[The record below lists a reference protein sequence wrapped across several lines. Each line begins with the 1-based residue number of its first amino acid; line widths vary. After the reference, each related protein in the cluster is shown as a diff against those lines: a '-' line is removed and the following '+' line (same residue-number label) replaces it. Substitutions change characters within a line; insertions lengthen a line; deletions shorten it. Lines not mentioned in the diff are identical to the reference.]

1 MFKML
6 HKCMGGPVHSF
17 QPPPPRSYADSKSHN
32 INFYFSVYYI
42 FCSGRI
48 IPAIQGKE
56 EKRWC
61 SRQICITYHENL
73 GAHTHSDKLIIE
85 LLLLYITV
93 RIEGSNPYLSETQ
106 GRTYKIILILK
117 YIHKNMFEC
126 VLHIVI

>member
-17 QPPPPRSYADSKSHN
+17 QSPPPISYADSKSHN
-32 INFYFSVYYI
+32 IHFYISVWYNI

-48 IPAIQGKE
+48 IPAIQGK

-61 SRQICITYHENL
+61 SRQICITYHENR
-73 GAHTHSDKLIIE
+73 GAHTHSGKLIIE
-85 LLLLYITV
+85 FLLLYITV
-93 RIEGSNPYLSETQ
+93 RIEASNPHLSETQ

-117 YIHKNMFEC
+117 YIHENMFVC
-126 VLHIVI
+126 DLHIVT